1 MIKKL
6 FQAAM
11 LVFAMSAFSSAAHAQ
26 ANGYEELPNPPK
38 KADENRVEV
47 LEYFWFGCPHCYA
60 FEPTINGWAADKPD
74 HVDFVREAPPLN
86 PAWTPHS
93 QAYYASQVLGI
104 QEEFFEPFFNAIHKE
119 KKRLAS
125 PKQISK
131 WAGNL
136 GIDGV
141 DEEKFLKTMSSF
153 AVDAKIRRSMEMA
166 RADGINSVPSVVID
180 RRYKTSGSVA
190 GSNERVVDVIRALSE
205 KKS

>member
-1 MIKKL
+1 MIKKIL
-6 FQAAM
+6 QAA
-11 LVFAMSAFSSAAHAQ
+11 LFVYAFSTFSSASHAQ
-26 ANGYEELPNPPK
+26 AGYQELPNPPK
-38 KADENRVEV
+38 KADDSRVEV

-60 FEPTINGWAADKPD
+60 FEPTINGWAATKPD

-93 QAYYASQVLGI
+93 QAFYASQVLGI

-131 WAGNL
+131 WAGSL
-136 GIDGV
+136 GLEGIDA
-141 DEEKFLKTMSSF
+141 DKFLKTMKSF
-153 AVDAKIRRSMEMA
+153 AVDAKIRRAMDMA
-166 RADGINSVPSVVID
+166 RQDAINSVPSVVID

-190 GSNERVVDVIRALSE
+190 GSNERVVDVIRELSE
-205 KKS
+205 KKG